1 MYCEMKKQIIYLDNA
16 STTPITQPVLE
27 AMIPYLTEYYGNPSS
42 LYSLG
47 TKSKTAIEIARKK
60 SLKLLT
66 QKQIKLCL
74 QVQQQNQT
82 TGFVL
87 IFVE

>member
-1 MYCEMKKQIIYLDNA
+1 MIYLDCA
-16 STTPITQPVLE
+16 ATTKIDDIVFTEML
-27 AMIPYLTEYYGNPSS
+27 PYLKEEYGNPSS

-47 TKSKTAIEIARKK
+47 KKSHNAIEIARKK